1 MVEMKS
7 INETAEKYGITPHYA
22 RSLALSGRVK
32 AVRIGK
38 GKILINLQSVEDYF
52 NSSCLTDEQPTPTT
66 DGGGIRPVSLRM
78 GR

>member
-7 INETAEKYGITPHYA
+7 INETAERYGITPHYA

-52 NSSCLTDEQPTPTT
+52 NNSRLTDDEPTPTAEN
-66 DGGGIRPVSLRM
+66 GGIRPVSLRM